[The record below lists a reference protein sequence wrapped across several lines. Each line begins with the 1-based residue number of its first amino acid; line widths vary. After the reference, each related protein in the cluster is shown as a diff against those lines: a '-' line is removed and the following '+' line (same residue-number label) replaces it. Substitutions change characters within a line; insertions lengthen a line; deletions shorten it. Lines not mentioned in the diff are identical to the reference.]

1 MSGFFSSSRPA
12 SPLCFPLKSPSPSH
26 PRTTFSDTFM
36 KETIATVEPMIR
48 KWDTEASATY
58 ERISFLFRDNRG
70 EAMEFLGCV
79 NDLQHAMQ
87 LVVVENSSSEL
98 LVIAH
103 RLMQIAMK
111 RLQKEFYAILSGNR
125 YFLDAGTASTRC
137 SGASSTKSSASDLGD
152 EASEEDEERVGRV
165 AEVSVSDQTG
175 KVSDAVVAD
184 LKAMAEC
191 MIGAGY
197 GKECMKIYTI
207 IRKSIVDE
215 TLYYLGVENLSSS
228 QIQKMDWQAL
238 DERVKNWLSAVKIA
252 VTTLFLGERILCNE
266 VFSASDDIKE
276 SCFTEISKDGAMF
289 LLGFAEAV
297 GKYKKLSIEKM
308 FRFLDLYEAISELW
322 PEIERIFDFS
332 STAAVKSQAVMSLL
346 KLGEAIRAMLTE
358 FETAVQKDSSK
369 PPPGG
374 AVHPLTRYVM
384 NYLVFLAD
392 YSGEVSEIVADWP
405 LSTHSPLPEAYFSTP
420 HHDDDASA
428 VSERFAWL
436 VLLLLCKLDGKA
448 QMYKDVP
455 LSYLFLANNLNYIV
469 SKVQQSNLSLI
480 LGSDWIST
488 HERKVKQYAANYERM
503 GWDKVLSSLPENLT
517 ADISPAEAKACFTK
531 FNSGFED
538 AYRRQSS
545 WVIPDPKLRDQVKIS
560 LANRIVPGYRDLY
573 EEHRSRFLGTESV
586 VRFNPDDL
594 QNYLSDL
601 FFGLGISGGSK
612 ASNGSSSPS
621 PSTSPLR
628 GR

>member
-1 MSGFFSSSRPA
+1 MGGGFFSSSSKPG
-12 SPLCFPLKSPSPSH
+12 SPLSFPSKSPSPSP
-26 PRTTFSDTFM
+26 PRSSFSETLM
-36 KETIATVEPMIR
+36 KETISTVEPMIR
-48 KWDTEASATY
+48 KWDLEESATY
-58 ERISFLFRDNRG
+58 ERISYLFRDNRV
-70 EAMEFLGCV
+70 EAMEFLSCV
-79 NDLQHAMQ
+79 NDLQHSMQ
-87 LVVVENSSSEL
+87 LVAMENSSSEH
-98 LVIAH
+98 LVTAH
-103 RLMQIAMK
+103 NLMQIAMK
-111 RLQKEFYAILSGNR
+111 RLQKEFYTILSGNR
-125 YFLDAGTASTRC
+125 YFLDPSTRF
-137 SGASSTKSSASDLGD
+137 SGTSSAKSSVSDLGD
-152 EASEEDEERVGRV
+152 DNVSEEDEETVGRAGRV
-165 AEVSVSDQTG
+165 P
-175 KVSDAVVAD
+175 DAAVAD
-184 LKAMAEC
+184 LKAVAEC

-228 QIQKMDWQAL
+228 QIQKMDWQTL
-238 DERVKNWLSAVKIA
+238 DERAKNWLSAVKIS
-252 VTTLFLGERILCNE
+252 VTTLFLGERILCSE
-266 VFSASDDIKE
+266 VFAASEDIKE
-276 SCFTEISKDGAMF
+276 SCFTAISKDAAMSV
-289 LLGFAEAV
+289 LGFAESV
-297 GKYKKLSIEKM
+297 GKYKKLSVEKM
-308 FRFLDLYEAISELW
+308 FRFLDLYEAVSELW
-322 PEIERIFDFS
+322 PEIESIFDFT
-332 STAAVKSQAVMSLL
+332 STSAVRSQAVMSLL
-346 KLGEAIRAMLTE
+346 KLGEAVRAMLTE

-405 LSTHSPLPEAYFSTP
+405 LSTNSPLPESYFSTP
-420 HHDDDASA
+420 HPDEDSGASA

-455 LSYLFLANNLNYIV
+455 LSYLFLANNLNYVV
-469 SKVQQSNLSLI
+469 SKVRQSNLNLI

-488 HERKVKQYAANYERM
+488 HEGKVKQYAAKYERM
-503 GWDKVLSSLPENLT
+503 GWDKVLASFPENPT
-517 ADISPAEAKACFTK
+517 ADISPAEANDCFTK
-531 FNSGFED
+531 FNSGFEE
-538 AYRRQSS
+538 AYRRQCS

-573 EEHRSRFLGTESV
+573 EEHLRRFRGAESV
-586 VRFNPDDL
+586 VRFTPDDL

-601 FFGLGISGGSK
+601 FHGLSISGGGK
-612 ASNGSSSPS
+612 ASNGASSPS